1 MQGIDDRQ
9 EREAPKTRVAGTD
22 AADAVLAHQDG
33 RVQVVAE
40 IAANIRMF
48 HSSLRQHRRVTPRRS
63 QHLEP

>member
-9 EREAPKTRVAGTD
+9 ERKRQKPESQVQMRLTP
-22 AADAVLAHQDG
+22 VLAHQDG